1 MEINMSGI
9 ELSKQPD
16 GWVYIVE
23 EWSDKVN
30 NKIAKG
36 TKLLYDPGNENDIK
50 LIQQQITQM
59 NDYNMWDLADDYA
72 GTADWGL
79 TLYGAIDLTKKSKTA

>member
-1 MEINMSGI
+1 MEINMKNVVLGKI
-9 ELSKQPD
+9 D
-16 GWVYIVE
+16 NWIVIGE
-23 EWSDKVN
+23 TFDKNGNV
-30 NKIAKG
+30 KTG

-79 TLYGAIDLTKKSKTA
+79 TLYGAIDLSKKSKTA